1 MITAL
6 IAAVSACIG
15 ALIPCLFSY
24 LGKKKD
30 YEINRNAQ
38 LEEIRRKEY
47 SDYIQSLQNMINN
60 ENSDNFRSLQAN
72 TNRLLLFSGPELS
85 KLVNI
90 YFSELVT
97 RSNSRNP
104 FTSEELTTYHT
115 LIFNTMRKEL
125 GVTGGKIDNIP
136 VVKVAF

>member
-30 YEINRNAQ
+30 YEINRNAR

-60 ENSDNFRSLQAN
+60 GDRENFLSMQAS

-85 KLVNI
+85 QLVNQ
-90 YFSELVT
+90 YYDQLV
-97 RSNSRNP
+97 SRTIQKRP
-104 FTSEELTTYHT
+104 LSLEEQTTFQT
-115 LIFNTMRKEL
+115 NILNAMRAEL
-125 GVTGGKIDNIP
+125 GIAGEKLR
-136 VVKVAF
+136 KVSLVRATF